1 MKHSEILEIANSL
14 SNEDICHLIFILSD
28 RIDVYIGKM
37 DRMQIASTISSVC
50 LNGPTVQINLETAE
64 LDDMRENDWIHD
76 ACLTLFGN
84 ELNQ

>member
-1 MKHSEILEIANSL
+1 MKHRKILNIANSL
-14 SNEDICHLIFILSD
+14 SNEEICRLIFILSD
-28 RIDVYIGKM
+28 RIDVYIGRM
-37 DRMQIASTISSVC
+37 GRMQIASTISSVS
-50 LNGPTVQINLETAE
+50 LNGPSVQINLETAE